1 MIADMAMQTEAA
13 RQLTYK
19 AAAAV
24 DAGVKGPELGTLAA
38 MAKCFASDVAMK
50 VATDA
55 VQLFGAAG
63 ISNEY
68 PINRYFRDAK
78 VVQIIEGTNQIQ
90 RNIIANTLLGRES
103 RTLICS
109 GRRADISAMTR
120 QLHHVQ
126 NRLLTGKKALITGG
140 GTGLGKSIAKR
151 YLELGADVVICGRR
165 TEVLEA
171 TAAELR
177 EATGGVASFVSCDM
191 RNADAVEA
199 MFDEIWRE
207 RPLDILV
214 NNAAANF
221 IARTD
226 KLSPRAI
233 DAVLNI
239 VLHGSFYCTVACGR
253 RWIEAGRGGTVLSV
267 ATTPSFTGLAF
278 TAPSAAAK
286 AGIVAMTRSLAVE
299 WGPKGIRLNAVA
311 PGLFPTEGAWERLY
325 PPGSQAGAAGDWRAA
340 APLRPAHRACESVR
354 LSRGRRIRPTSPAI

>member
-1 MIADMAMQTEAA
+1 MFRSD
-13 RQLTYK
+13 L
-19 AAAAV
+19 
-24 DAGVKGPELGTLAA
+24 LA
-38 MAKCFASDVAMK
+38 
-50 VATDA
+50 
-55 VQLFGAAG
+55 
-63 ISNEY
+63 
-68 PINRYFRDAK
+68 
-78 VVQIIEGTNQIQ
+78 
-90 RNIIANTLLGRES
+90 
-103 RTLICS
+103 
-109 GRRADISAMTR
+109 
-120 QLHHVQ
+120 
-126 NRLLTGKKALITGG
+126 GKKALITGG
-140 GTGLGKSIAKR
+140 GTGLGKSIAQR
-151 YLELGADVVICGRR
+151 YLELGAEVVICGRR
-165 TEVLEA
+165 SDVLESTTQA
-171 TAAELR
+171 LR
-177 EATGGVASFVSCDM
+177 QATGGAIAFVSCDI
-191 RNADAVEA
+191 RNADSVEA
-199 MFDEIWRE
+199 MIDEIWKQ

-325 PPGSQAGAAGDWRAA
+325 PPGSQPEPQQNGV
-340 APLRPAHRACESVR
+340 PLRRFGQHIELANLFAYLAADESSYITGDLIVIDGGRWMQGVGGPSSRAMQDWSDEQWDAMR
-354 LSRGRRIRPTSPAI
+354 KR